1 MTSFC
6 HDDKRGYIPSE
17 STKMLEQPG
26 INEDQWLTMT
36 RQFEQ
41 CFSTFAGNEHQLR
54 YACEKLDYQRPSGLN
69 RCKAALG

>member
-17 STKMLEQPG
+17 STKKLEQPG